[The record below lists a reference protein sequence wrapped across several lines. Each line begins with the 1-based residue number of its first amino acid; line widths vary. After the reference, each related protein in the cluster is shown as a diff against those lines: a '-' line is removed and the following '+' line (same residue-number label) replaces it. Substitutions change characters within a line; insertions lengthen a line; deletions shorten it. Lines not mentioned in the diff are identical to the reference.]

1 MPSIRRECHGQIR
14 SAKLTMQ
21 LYKPNKPKGT
31 KRRDS
36 IINGFLSSLEKN
48 GFSKTSMTGI
58 AQEANIAPSHVFYYF
73 NSKVDILTEVFK
85 HQCDVIVEGMEALQ
99 QNDFTAK
106 INYLSEFFYTENE
119 SVNHLSTG
127 VMFEAIGASVAD
139 PNLAAHKSEL
149 DRCCIELLSVVFSHN
164 QIDEDT
170 CLERAEILYA
180 VIVGSKLN
188 GFFRPDVDLA
198 HGRDLFIKTAYLL
211 AVNDNVDQIISN

>member
-1 MPSIRRECHGQIR
+1 
-14 SAKLTMQ
+14 MQ

>member
-1 MPSIRRECHGQIR
+1 
-14 SAKLTMQ
+14 MQ

-58 AQEANIAPSHVFYYF
+58 AQEADIAPSHVFYYF
-73 NSKVDILTEVFK
+73 NSKEDLLTEVFK
-85 HQCDVIVEGMEALQ
+85 HQCDVIVEGMAALRQ
-99 QNDFTAK
+99 HDFAAK
-106 INYLSEFFYTENE
+106 INYLCDFFYTENK

-127 VMFEAIGASVAD
+127 VMYEAIGASVTD
-139 PNLAAHKSEL
+139 PSLAAHKSEL

-164 QIDEDT
+164 QIGEDA
-170 CLERAEILYA
+170 CMERAEILYA
-180 VIVGSKLN
+180 VIAGSKLN

-198 HGRDLFIKTAYLL
+198 HGKDLFIKTAYLL
-211 AVNDNVDQIISN
+211 AHNDKTGHPTSD